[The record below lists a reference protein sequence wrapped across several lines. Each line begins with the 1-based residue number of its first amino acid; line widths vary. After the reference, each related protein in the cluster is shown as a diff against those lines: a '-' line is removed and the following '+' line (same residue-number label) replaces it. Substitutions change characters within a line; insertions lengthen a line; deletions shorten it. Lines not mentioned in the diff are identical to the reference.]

1 MNLSVLIPVYAK
13 ESPLFLAECLDSLA
27 AQTHPADEIV
37 IVEDGPLGDQLL
49 SVLHDYAARLPLV
62 THSLPHHAGLGQAL
76 QSGVQACRGAHIAR
90 MDADDIALPTR
101 FERQMRFLAANPTI
115 DVVGSAIAEFH
126 RSPDAPHAIRRLPV
140 SGAALRRFAA
150 RRNPLNHMSVI
161 FRRRAVLEA
170 GNYQPF
176 AGFEDYHLWARMLQR
191 GCRLYNL
198 PDVLVLARCGRG
210 MQARRGGLSYL
221 AREAAFQLFL
231 HRAGLLSASGC
242 VRNLLIR
249 APVRIAPAFVRAFSY
264 DLFLRESLPSSG
276 EFDLE

>member
-1 MNLSVLIPVYAK
+1 MSVYAK
-13 ESPLFLAECLDSLA
+13 ESPHFLRACLDSLA
-27 AQTHPADEIV
+27 AQTRPADEVV
-37 IVEDGPLGDQLL
+37 IVEDGPLGED
-49 SVLHDYAARLPLV
+49 LHSILRDYAAQLPIV
-62 THSLPHHAGLGQAL
+62 TAPLPHHAGLGAAL
-76 QSGVQACRGAHIAR
+76 RAGVEACRGAYVAR

-101 FERQMRFLAANPTI
+101 LERQMSFLAADPAV

-126 RSPDAPHAIRRLPV
+126 QSPDAPRAVRRLPA

-150 RRNPLNHMSVI
+150 LRNPFNHMTVV
-161 FRRRAVLEA
+161 FRRQAVIQA

-191 GCRLYNL
+191 GCRLHNL
-198 PDVLVLARCGRG
+198 PDVLVLARCGSS

-231 HRAGLLSASGC
+231 HRAGLLSAPAC

-249 APVRIAPAFVRAFSY
+249 APIRIAPAFVRAYFY
-264 DLFLRESLPSSG
+264 QLFLRESLPSSG
-276 EFDLE
+276 ELNLE